1 MNRRRWVLAGAFAAT
16 GLGVGVG
23 LGLWRQSP
31 KAVAEP
37 AGWVFDLQLQ
47 KAAQA
52 RGELLALAEF
62 RGKPLVVNFWATWCP
77 PCVEEMPELSSFY
90 DKYQPKGIELL
101 GIAVDSPSNVRE
113 FLEERQFSYPL
124 VVAGANG
131 TELASRLGS
140 RIDAFPYTV
149 LIAPDGQVVQQK
161 MGRIYEEELIKW
173 VEGYI

>member
-1 MNRRRWVLAGAFAAT
+1 LNRRQWILTGAFAVT

-23 LGLWRQSP
+23 LSYWRHSP
-31 KAVAEP
+31 KQLAEP

-52 RGELLALAEF
+52 RGELLALADF
-62 RGKPLVVNFWATWCP
+62 RGRPLVVNFWATWCP
-77 PCVEEMPELSSFY
+77 PCVEEMPELSSFF
-90 DKYQPKGIELL
+90 DKYKSKGVQLL

-113 FLEERQFSYPL
+113 FLEERVFSYPL

-131 TELASRLGS
+131 SELASRLGS

-149 LIAPDGQVVQQK
+149 LIAPNGQVVEQK

-173 VEGYI
+173 VEAYI

>member
-1 MNRRRWVLAGAFAAT
+1 MNRRQWILTGAFAVT

-23 LGLWRQSP
+23 LSYWRHSP
-31 KAVAEP
+31 KQLAEP

-77 PCVEEMPELSSFY
+77 PCVEEMPELSAFY
-90 DKYQPKGIELL
+90 DKYKPKGVQLL

-131 TELASRLGS
+131 SELASRLGS

-149 LIAPDGQVVQQK
+149 LIAPNGQVVQQK

-173 VEGYI
+173 VEDYI

>member
-1 MNRRRWVLAGAFAAT
+1 
-16 GLGVGVG
+16 
-23 LGLWRQSP
+23 
-31 KAVAEP
+31 
-37 AGWVFDLQLQ
+37 
-47 KAAQA
+47 
-52 RGELLALAEF
+52 
-62 RGKPLVVNFWATWCP
+62 
-77 PCVEEMPELSSFY
+77 MPELSSFY
-90 DKYQPKGIELL
+90 DKYQQKGIELL

>member
-1 MNRRRWVLAGAFAAT
+1 
-16 GLGVGVG
+16 VGVG
-23 LGLWRQSP
+23 LSYWRHSP
-31 KAVAEP
+31 KQLAEP

-77 PCVEEMPELSSFY
+77 PCVEEMPELSAFY
-90 DKYQPKGIELL
+90 DKYKPKGVQLL

-131 TELASRLGS
+131 SELASRLGS

-149 LIAPDGQVVQQK
+149 LIAPNGQVVQQK

-173 VEGYI
+173 VEDYI

>member
-1 MNRRRWVLAGAFAAT
+1 MNRRQWILTGAFAVT

-23 LGLWRQSP
+23 LSYWRHSP
-31 KAVAEP
+31 KQLAEP

-52 RGELLALAEF
+52 RGELLALADF
-62 RGKPLVVNFWATWCP
+62 RGRPLVVNFWATWCP
-77 PCVEEMPELSSFY
+77 PCVEEMPELSSFF
-90 DKYQPKGIELL
+90 DKYKSKGVQLL

-113 FLEERQFSYPL
+113 FLEERVFSYPL

-131 TELASRLGS
+131 SELASRLGS

-149 LIAPDGQVVQQK
+149 LIAPNGQVVEQK

-173 VEGYI
+173 VEAYI

>member
-1 MNRRRWVLAGAFAAT
+1 
-16 GLGVGVG
+16 VGVG
-23 LGLWRQSP
+23 LSYWRHSP
-31 KAVAEP
+31 KQLAEP

-77 PCVEEMPELSSFY
+77 PCVEEMPELSAFF
-90 DKYQPKGIELL
+90 DKYNPKGVQLL

-131 TELASRLGS
+131 SELASRLGS

-149 LIAPDGQVVQQK
+149 LVAPNGQVVQQK

-173 VEGYI
+173 VEDYI

>member
-1 MNRRRWVLAGAFAAT
+1 MNRRQWILTGAFAVT

-23 LGLWRQSP
+23 LSYWRHSP
-31 KAVAEP
+31 KQLAEP
-37 AGWVFDLQLQ
+37 AGWVFDLRLQ

-52 RGELLALAEF
+52 RGELLSLAEF

-77 PCVEEMPELSSFY
+77 PCVEEMPELSAFY
-90 DKYQPKGIELL
+90 DKFRPKGVQLL

-131 TELASRLGS
+131 SELASRLGS

-149 LIAPDGQVVQQK
+149 LVAPNGQVVEQK

-173 VEGYI
+173 VEDYI

>member
-1 MNRRRWVLAGAFAAT
+1 MLAGAFAAT

-31 KAVAEP
+31 KSLAEP
-37 AGWVFDLQLQ
+37 AGWVFDIQLQ

-62 RGKPLVVNFWATWCP
+62 RGEPLVVNFWATWCP

-131 TELASRLGS
+131 TELARRLGS

-149 LIAPDGQVVQQK
+149 LIAPDGQVVRHK

>member
-1 MNRRRWVLAGAFAAT
+1 MNRRQWILTGAFALT

-23 LGLWRQSP
+23 LSYWRHSP
-31 KAVAEP
+31 KQLAEP

-77 PCVEEMPELSSFY
+77 PCVEEMPELSAFF
-90 DKYQPKGIELL
+90 DKYNPKGVQLL

-131 TELASRLGS
+131 SELASRLGS

-149 LIAPDGQVVQQK
+149 LVAPNGQVVQQK

-173 VEGYI
+173 VEDYI

>member
-1 MNRRRWVLAGAFAAT
+1 MNRRQWILTGAFAVA

-23 LGLWRQSP
+23 LSYWRHSP
-31 KAVAEP
+31 KQLAEP
-37 AGWVFDLQLQ
+37 AGWVFDLRLQ

-52 RGELLALAEF
+52 RGELLSLAEF

-77 PCVEEMPELSSFY
+77 PCVEEMPELSAFY
-90 DKYQPKGIELL
+90 DKFRPKGVQLL

-131 TELASRLGS
+131 SELASRLGS

-149 LIAPDGQVVQQK
+149 LVAPNGQVVQQK
-161 MGRIYEEELIKW
+161 MGRIHEEELIKW
-173 VEGYI
+173 VEDYI

>member
-1 MNRRRWVLAGAFAAT
+1 MNRRRWMLAGAFAAT

-90 DKYQPKGIELL
+90 DKYQQKGIELL

>member
-1 MNRRRWVLAGAFAAT
+1 LNRRKWILTGAFAVT

-23 LGLWRQSP
+23 LSYWRLSP
-31 KAVAEP
+31 KQLAEP
-37 AGWVFDLQLQ
+37 AGWVFDLRLQ

-52 RGELLALAEF
+52 RGELLSLAEF

-77 PCVEEMPELSSFY
+77 PCVEEMPELSAFY
-90 DKYQPKGIELL
+90 DKFRPKGVQLL

-131 TELASRLGS
+131 SELASRLGS

-149 LIAPDGQVVQQK
+149 LVAPNGQVVQQK

-173 VEGYI
+173 VEDYI

>member
-1 MNRRRWVLAGAFAAT
+1 MNRRQWILTGAFAVT

-23 LGLWRQSP
+23 LSYWRHSP
-31 KAVAEP
+31 KQLAEP

-52 RGELLALAEF
+52 RGELLALADF
-62 RGKPLVVNFWATWCP
+62 RGRPLVVNFWATWCP
-77 PCVEEMPELSSFY
+77 PCVEEMPELSSFF
-90 DKYQPKGIELL
+90 DKYKSKGVQLL

-113 FLEERQFSYPL
+113 FLEERAFSYPL

-131 TELASRLGS
+131 SELASRLGS

-149 LIAPDGQVVQQK
+149 LIAPNGQVVEQK

>member
-1 MNRRRWVLAGAFAAT
+1 
-16 GLGVGVG
+16 GVG
-23 LGLWRQSP
+23 LSYWRHSP
-31 KAVAEP
+31 KQLAEP

-77 PCVEEMPELSSFY
+77 PCVEEMPELSAFY
-90 DKYQPKGIELL
+90 DKYKPKGVQLL

-131 TELASRLGS
+131 SELASRLGS

-149 LIAPDGQVVQQK
+149 LVAPNGQVVQQK

-173 VEGYI
+173 VEDYI

>member
-1 MNRRRWVLAGAFAAT
+1 MNRRQWILTGAFAVT

-23 LGLWRQSP
+23 LSYWRHSP
-31 KAVAEP
+31 KQLAEP

-77 PCVEEMPELSSFY
+77 PCVEEMPELSAFY
-90 DKYQPKGIELL
+90 DKYKPKGVQLL

-131 TELASRLGS
+131 SELASRLGS

-149 LIAPDGQVVQQK
+149 LVAPNGQVVQQK

-173 VEGYI
+173 VEDYI

>member
-1 MNRRRWVLAGAFAAT
+1 LNRRQWILTGAFAVT

-23 LGLWRQSP
+23 LSYWRHSP
-31 KAVAEP
+31 KQLAEP

-77 PCVEEMPELSSFY
+77 PCVEEMPELSAFY
-90 DKYQPKGIELL
+90 DKYKPKGVQLL

-131 TELASRLGS
+131 SELASRLGS

-149 LIAPDGQVVQQK
+149 LVAPNGQVVQQK

-173 VEGYI
+173 VEDYI

>member
-1 MNRRRWVLAGAFAAT
+1 MNRRQWILTGAFAVT

-23 LGLWRQSP
+23 LSYWRHSP
-31 KAVAEP
+31 KQLAEP

-77 PCVEEMPELSSFY
+77 PCVEEMPELSAFF
-90 DKYQPKGIELL
+90 DKYNPKGVQLL

-131 TELASRLGS
+131 SELASRLGS

-149 LIAPDGQVVQQK
+149 LVAPNGQVVQQK

-173 VEGYI
+173 VEDYI

>member
-1 MNRRRWVLAGAFAAT
+1 MNRRQWILTGAFAVT

-23 LGLWRQSP
+23 LSYWRHSP
-31 KAVAEP
+31 KQLAEP

-77 PCVEEMPELSSFY
+77 PCVEEMPELSAFY
-90 DKYQPKGIELL
+90 DKYKPKGVQLL

-131 TELASRLGS
+131 SEHASRLGS

-149 LIAPDGQVVQQK
+149 LIAPNGQVVQQK

-173 VEGYI
+173 VEDYI

>member
-1 MNRRRWVLAGAFAAT
+1 MNRRQWILTGAFAVT

-23 LGLWRQSP
+23 LSYWRHSP
-31 KAVAEP
+31 KQLAEP

-77 PCVEEMPELSSFY
+77 PCVEEMPELSAFY
-90 DKYQPKGIELL
+90 DKYKPKGVQLL

-113 FLEERQFSYPL
+113 FLEESQF
-124 VVAGANG
+124 
-131 TELASRLGS
+131 
-140 RIDAFPYTV
+140 
-149 LIAPDGQVVQQK
+149 
-161 MGRIYEEELIKW
+161 
-173 VEGYI
+173 

>member
-1 MNRRRWVLAGAFAAT
+1 LNRRQWILTGAFAVT

-23 LGLWRQSP
+23 LSYWRHSP
-31 KAVAEP
+31 KQLAEP

-77 PCVEEMPELSSFY
+77 PCVEEMPELSAFY
-90 DKYQPKGIELL
+90 DKYKPKGVQLL

-131 TELASRLGS
+131 SELASRLGS

-149 LIAPDGQVVQQK
+149 LIAPNGQVVQQK

-173 VEGYI
+173 VEDYI

>member
-1 MNRRRWVLAGAFAAT
+1 LNRRQWILTGAFAVT

-23 LGLWRQSP
+23 LSYWRHSP
-31 KAVAEP
+31 KQLAEP

-77 PCVEEMPELSSFY
+77 PCVEEMPELSAFF
-90 DKYQPKGIELL
+90 DKYNPKGVQLL

-131 TELASRLGS
+131 SELASRLGS

-149 LIAPDGQVVQQK
+149 LVAPNGQVVQQK

-173 VEGYI
+173 VEDYI